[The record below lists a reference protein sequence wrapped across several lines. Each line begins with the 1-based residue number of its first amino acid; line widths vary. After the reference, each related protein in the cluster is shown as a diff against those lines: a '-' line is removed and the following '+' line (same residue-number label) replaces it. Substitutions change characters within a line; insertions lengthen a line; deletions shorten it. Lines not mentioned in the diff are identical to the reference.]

1 MSFCVDYGVANVKST
16 KFQVPRYDF
25 VILDN
30 LFNRKFTFSEEKT
43 VKLKTSFI
51 MATY

>member
-1 MSFCVDYGVANVKST
+1 MSFCADYGFANVKAT
-16 KFQVPRYDF
+16 KFLVPRYDF
-25 VILDN
+25 AILDN

-43 VKLKTSFI
+43 VKLETSFI